1 MVIIQNIF
9 TDPKVLLYY
18 TDILQ
23 KGGGMELRPLPNE
36 WCYSRLMTHPF
47 SDFVGTFSLQL
58 SKRLVFFLNVNT
70 GTGHCASAHAQM
82 RSGHP
87 LEEPLTP
94 SEVACPAS
102 TM

>member
-47 SDFVGTFSLQL
+47 SDFVGTFLCN
-58 SKRLVFFLNVNT
+58 FLK
-70 GTGHCASAHAQM
+70 GLFSF
-82 RSGHP
+82 
-87 LEEPLTP
+87 
-94 SEVACPAS
+94 
-102 TM
+102 